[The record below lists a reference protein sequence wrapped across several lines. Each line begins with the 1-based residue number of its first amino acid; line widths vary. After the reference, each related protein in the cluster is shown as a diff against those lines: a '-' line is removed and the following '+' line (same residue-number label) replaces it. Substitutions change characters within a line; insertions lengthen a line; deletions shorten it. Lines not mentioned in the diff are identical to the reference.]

1 MYKDISHL
9 IEIFGAD
16 HMLKAITNYLPADE
30 WNDFVDSFEKENDL
44 DYDDE

>member
-16 HMLKAITNYLPADE
+16 YILRAIENYLSADE

>member
-9 IEIFGAD
+9 IDIFGENY
-16 HMLKAITNYLPADE
+16 MLNAIQNYLSSDE